1 MTRGQIVCITNEGVI
16 TSIEFNG
23 DMYLS
28 YHGERIVKR
37 LKKDMTLSDYKK
49 YVKYFNK
56 TYFDYPDELFYDV
69 DKEYLDMNKENY
81 FSAWFSDYL
90 YIKNISDEDQVV
102 IDEEFNEIT
111 LHPQGYVVLCFGK
124 YDESD
129 EDEYE
134 VLYNATIDK
143 CGRLK
148 KVCEE
153 LGWCVHEEYDGYYLS
168 KYSPAGEDFGF
179 YVSIDNPYKEI
190 QEFSDNF
197 DPDEHCIMWIREMD
211 TVSGVPQSVREL
223 IRDAEAIAGMLN
235 ELATYLTNKKD

>member
-1 MTRGQIVCITNEGVI
+1 MTRGQIICITNEGVK

-28 YHGERIVKR
+28 WHGKNVVNE
-37 LKKDMTLSDYKK
+37 LKKDMAYDD
-49 YVKYFNK
+49 YVKLVEDFNRQNFE
-56 TYFDYPDELFYDV
+56 YDEQLFYDV

-90 YIKNISDEDQVV
+90 YIKNISDEDQIV
-102 IDEEFNEIT
+102 IDEEFNKIT
-111 LHPQGYVVLCFGK
+111 LHPQGYVVLYFGK

-143 CGRLK
+143 GGRLK
-148 KVCEE
+148 KICEE
-153 LGWCVHEEYDGYYLS
+153 LGWCVHEEDEGYYLS

-179 YVSIDNPYKEI
+179 YISKDNPYEDV
-190 QEFSDNF
+190 QEYSDDF
-197 DPDEHCIMWIREMD
+197 DPDEHCIMWIKEMD

-223 IRDAEAIAGMLN
+223 IRDAEAIAGMLS
-235 ELATYLTNKKD
+235 ELATYLNNKK

>member
-16 TSIEFNG
+16 TSTEFNG

-28 YHGERIVKR
+28 WYGKKIIKK

-56 TYFDYPDELFYDV
+56 TYFDYTDELFYDV
-69 DKEYLDMNKENY
+69 DKEYLDMNKEEY

-90 YIKNISDEDQVV
+90 YIKNISDEDQIV
-102 IDEEFNEIT
+102 IDEEFNEII
-111 LHPQGYVVLCFGK
+111 LHPQGYVVLHFGK
-124 YDESD
+124 YDADD

-143 CGRLK
+143 SGRLK

-153 LGWCVHEEYDGYYLS
+153 LGWCVHEDYEGYYLS

-179 YVSIDNPYKEI
+179 YISEDNPYEDV
-190 QEFSDNF
+190 QEYSDNF
-197 DPDEHCIMWIREMD
+197 DPDEHCIMWIKEMD

-223 IRDAEAIAGMLN
+223 INDAEAIAEMLD
-235 ELATYLTNKKD
+235 ELATHLNNKK